1 MQTATADDLV
11 KQLNRSWEM
20 LNSMYANV
28 EIQASIL
35 KTQKGVEKDIT
46 AFPAIIMMRK
56 PEMLRVYARVPVIG
70 TRMFDM
76 ASDGK
81 NFTLYVPSEKV
92 AYEGPNTL
100 TKKSEN
106 NIENMRPRF
115 FFDALVVRGLSP
127 EDFYALTADV
137 ETIEARDRKH
147 LLSVPEYVLS
157 VTRHNPASHRQTPL
171 RVITFHRDDLL
182 PYQQDF
188 YDGNGNLETVV
199 SYSQYANFGERK
211 YPSAIEIWRPLEE
224 YRVLLTV
231 QRVQENPENPK
242 LTDDQFRFTLPEDTR
257 IQKLE

>member
-1 MQTATADDLV
+1 
-11 KQLNRSWEM
+11 M

-127 EDFYALTADV
+127 K
-137 ETIEARDRKH
+137 ISMR
-147 LLSVPEYVLS
+147 
-157 VTRHNPASHRQTPL
+157 
-171 RVITFHRDDLL
+171 
-182 PYQQDF
+182 
-188 YDGNGNLETVV
+188 
-199 SYSQYANFGERK
+199 
-211 YPSAIEIWRPLEE
+211 
-224 YRVLLTV
+224 
-231 QRVQENPENPK
+231 
-242 LTDDQFRFTLPEDTR
+242 
-257 IQKLE
+257 